1 MKTRSLM
8 GSLPRGINHAVTL
21 VAAVLIFVG
30 TNDMCGAPAAEL
42 LEQGIYIE
50 ETKGDLKAATEIY
63 RQIVDDPAAGR
74 ALLAQA
80 QLRLGLC
87 QLKLGNKPQA
97 ISALERLTRDFPDN
111 EKLLEIV
118 GHHMPQVLDDML
130 KQIEQRYIRELD
142 RNDLLETAVRA
153 IVGKLDASSGS
164 LRTDDIAF
172 LDGREVNQLNE
183 SLEQKVAGI
192 GAALKVDEVSQEVVV
207 TAVLPHSPALKGG
220 MLAGDRILHLNDVPL
235 PNDAKLA
242 DVVKLLRGPAGSPV
256 TVSVKRA
263 GADELLRLQ
272 LVRDVVQLPS
282 VKGHRLRADSNWEF
296 MLNGARKIAYV
307 RLAYL
312 GNRSSGEMRTA
323 LEHLKSSN
331 MKGLILELRNNPG
344 GSL

>member
-1 MKTRSLM
+1 MKTRSSI
-8 GSLPRGINHAVTL
+8 GSPRGIRHALSVI
-21 VAAVLIFVG
+21 AAVALFVCAR
-30 TNDMCGAPAAEL
+30 DAYAASAAEL
-42 LEQGIYIE
+42 LEQGIYTE

-153 IVGKLDASSGS
+153 IVGKLDASSAGP
-164 LRTDDIAF
+164 RTDDIAF

-192 GAALKVDEVSQEVVV
+192 GAALKIDEASQEVVV

-220 MLAGDRILHLNDVPL
+220 VLAGDRILHLNDVPL
-235 PNDAKLA
+235 PNDTKLTE
-242 DVVKLLRGPAGSPV
+242 VVKLLRGPAGSPV
-256 TVSVKRA
+256 
-263 GADELLRLQ
+263 
-272 LVRDVVQLPS
+272 
-282 VKGHRLRADSNWEF
+282 
-296 MLNGARKIAYV
+296 
-307 RLAYL
+307 
-312 GNRSSGEMRTA
+312 
-323 LEHLKSSN
+323 
-331 MKGLILELRNNPG
+331 
-344 GSL
+344 